1 MEASSNIEN
10 LKPWAD
16 KYLQTKQAINIMLND
31 SEKTKKELEDML
43 KQIAK
48 DKEKEKT
55 KPVDKTIYF
64 QET

>member
-1 MEASSNIEN
+1 MTT
-10 LKPWAD
+10 
-16 KYLQTKQAINIMLND
+16 Q
-31 SEKTKKELEDML
+31 EKSKKELEDML